1 MSQSRP
7 FPIDAR
13 LTGIAL
19 AYTNRELI
27 GDLVL
32 PRVPVGQQAFKWLRY
47 DKGDR
52 FTIPST
58 IVGRKGKPNEVEFG
72 ATEESGVV
80 NDYGLDDVIP
90 NDDIAS
96 APQGYDPLGNAVE
109 GITDLI
115 LLDREVRV
123 AAKVFATAN
132 HSGNSALAS
141 GDEWNDPTSNPIEQI
156 MDYLNT
162 PLMRPNTL
170 VLSGDSA
177 DALRIHPKIVKAV
190 QGNSG
195 DSGIVGLEAIA
206 SLFGLQRI
214 LTSRAI
220 YNTAKPGQTLSFGQV
235 WGSGKAAFLHL
246 NPLANTRRGF
256 TWGFTAQWQGRVS
269 GQMDEPT
276 TGLRGARRVRVG
288 ESVNELIVGVDGGYL
303 LTDVLA

>member
-1 MSQSRP
+1 MSQNRP

-32 PRVPVGQQAFKWLRY
+32 PRVPVGQQSFKWLRF

-58 IVGRKGKPNEVEFG
+58 LVGRKGKPNEVEFG
-72 ATEESGVV
+72 ATEEPGTVI
-80 NDYGLDDVIP
+80 DYGLDDVIP

-96 APQGYDPLGNAVE
+96 APQGFDPLGNAVE

-123 AAKVFATAN
+123 AAKVYDTAN
-132 HSGNSALAS
+132 HMGNTALAS
-141 GDEWNDPTSNPIEQI
+141 GDEWNDPTSDPITQI
-156 MDYLNT
+156 LDLLAT

-177 DALRIHPKIVKAV
+177 DALCTHPKLVKAV

-195 DSGIVGLEAIA
+195 DAGIVTLDAIA
-206 SLFGLQRI
+206 RVFGLQRVV
-214 LTSRAI
+214 TSRAV
-220 YNTAKPGQTLSFGQV
+220 YNTAKPGQTLAFSQV

-246 NPLANTRRGF
+246 NPLSTTRRGF

>member
-1 MSQSRP
+1 MSQARP

-27 GDLVL
+27 ADAVM
-32 PRVPVGQQAFKWLRY
+32 PRVPVGQQSFKWLRY
-47 DKGDR
+47 DKADR

-58 IVGRKGKPNEVEFG
+58 LVGRKGKPNEVEFG
-72 ATEESGVV
+72 ATEESGTVI
-80 NDYGLDDVIP
+80 DYGLDDVIP

-123 AAKVFATAN
+123 AAKVFNTAN
-132 HSGNSALAS
+132 HVANSALGA
-141 GDEWNDPTSNPIEQI
+141 GDEWNNPASDPIQQI
-156 MDYLNT
+156 LDYLNT

-170 VLSGDSA
+170 VLSGDAA
-177 DALRIHPKIVKAV
+177 DALATHPKIVKAA

-195 DSGIVGLEAIA
+195 DSGIVSLDAIA
-206 SLFGLQRI
+206 RIFNLQRI
-214 LTSRAI
+214 LTSRAV
-220 YNTAKPGQTLSFGQV
+220 YNTAKPGQSIAFSQV
-235 WGSGKAAFLHL
+235 WGTGKAAFLHL

-256 TWGFTAQWQGRVS
+256 TWGFTPQWQGRVS

-288 ESVNELIVGVDGGYL
+288 ESVNELVVGIDGGYL